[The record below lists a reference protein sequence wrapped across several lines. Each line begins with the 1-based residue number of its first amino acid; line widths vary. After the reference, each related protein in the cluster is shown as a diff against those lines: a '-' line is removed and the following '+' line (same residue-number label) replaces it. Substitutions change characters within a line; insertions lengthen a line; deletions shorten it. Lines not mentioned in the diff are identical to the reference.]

1 MMNQAKRDAKVFAER
16 TKAARKQ
23 KRGHDIAFFFEE
35 CITVVLVILALWLAA
50 RAFGW
55 DQTTRDIHLINMIND
70 DGAGVRGV
78 VMLAIFVGLLLAV
91 GKPATMPKW
100 LIGWRLVGV
109 IVGAGFIFVFYWF
122 GWGGGMLP

>member
-1 MMNQAKRDAKVFAER
+1 MTTRAEQDAKALAAR
-16 TKAARKQ
+16 TKAARKR

-55 DQTTRDIHLINMIND
+55 DQTTTDINLINMIND
-70 DGAGVRGV
+70 DSAGVRGV
-78 VMLAIFVGLLLAV
+78 VMLAIFVVLLLAV